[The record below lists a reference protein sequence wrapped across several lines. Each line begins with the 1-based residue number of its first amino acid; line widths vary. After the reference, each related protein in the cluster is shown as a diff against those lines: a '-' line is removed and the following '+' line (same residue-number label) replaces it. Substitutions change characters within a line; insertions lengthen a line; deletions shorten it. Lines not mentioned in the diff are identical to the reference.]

1 MVRAFSSLGCA
12 ELELAAVLELARQY
26 GLAAVELRALADTID
41 LPAYF
46 QRRCGSPDKLAAV
59 VAAAG
64 VRVVALDA
72 SFQLGNPD
80 EAQRE
85 ELLALGPWAEALDGV
100 PIRVFDGSKVM
111 DAAMLAA
118 ANAHLAWWS
127 QTRRRRSWHSPLLVE
142 THDVLF
148 TAAGINAFLAAM
160 PAGTGILWDAFHTW
174 GKGGEDPV
182 QTWAAIKAA
191 VRHIHVK
198 DGVRVAPGQPLR
210 HTLPGQGEFP
220 LRALLTQLQADGY
233 AHALS
238 LEYGRKWHPYLPP
251 LPEALA
257 ALKGWW

>member
-12 ELELAAVLELARQY
+12 ELELAAVLDLARQH

-41 LPAYF
+41 LPVYF
-46 QRRCGSPDKLAAV
+46 ENRYGAPEKLAAA
-59 VAAAG
+59 VAESG

-72 SFQLGNPD
+72 SFQLDNAD
-80 EAQRE
+80 EAQRA
-85 ELLALGPWAEALDGV
+85 ELLALGPWAEALGGV
-100 PIRVFDGSKVM
+100 PIRVFDGSTVL
-111 DAAMLAA
+111 DATMLAT
-118 ANAHLAWWS
+118 ANQHLAWWE
-127 QTRRRRSWHSPLLVE
+127 QTRGAQGWRSALMVE

-148 TAAGINAFLAAM
+148 TAAHINAFLTAV

-210 HTLPGQGEFP
+210 HTLPGQGGFP
-220 LRALLTQLQADGY
+220 LRALLTQLQTDGY

-238 LEYGRKWHPYLPP
+238 LEYGRKWHPHLPP

-257 ALKGWW
+257 AAKGWW